1 MTKPILIA
9 NRQNKNNET
18 FLRAAERVAG
28 YLTVVWARRPAEREY
43 GSANATNGENRDPRL
58 DSSEVS
64 EGYGAR
70 LEHRSL
76 ASRDQWPPQPFQA
89 IEEKQ
94 PGRTTSDS
102 ASDTRTWAPWLSR
115 SIWVVWRSERT
126 FGWLHLMPF
135 PALCRL
141 STFSIS
147 VPVRTH
153 CTQVVP
159 LERAFRDVH
168 AITHHIGVHP
178 RAMETTGRVLL
189 GLVPDTPLL

>member
-94 PGRTTSDS
+94 PGRTHERLRLRHPDLGTM
-102 ASDTRTWAPWLSR
+102 
-115 SIWVVWRSERT
+115 VVAK
-126 FGWLHLMPF
+126 HLGCME
-135 PALCRL
+135 
-141 STFSIS
+141 
-147 VPVRTH
+147 
-153 CTQVVP
+153 
-159 LERAFRDVH
+159 ERAHVRLDASH
-168 AITHHIGVHP
+168 AVSC
-178 RAMETTGRVLL
+178 AVQAVDLL
-189 GLVPDTPLL
+189 YLGAGANALYTSCPAGAGIP